1 MVEETKL
8 ESGSNDTSENNSST
22 TQQSFITPGR
32 AFLFSSI
39 PLTLGTYLGYRR
51 AMHESSLSMQSVAVD
66 TIASASSSTTT
77 NNKKAGIPKPTTVMV
92 STIPP
97 PVIAARALIL
107 GSLVSLS
114 GTSLLVAGIF
124 YASGCHSLEDLMST
138 WKRWAPRKLREF
150 EGAIGLQSRGD
161 ERRSSKVEYER
172 AVKGMSEE
180 EELEYVG
187 NKYGTGEVDWDEP
200 MPDTD
205 QKK

>member
-97 PVIAARALIL
+97 P
-107 GSLVSLS
+107 
-114 GTSLLVAGIF
+114 
-124 YASGCHSLEDLMST
+124 
-138 WKRWAPRKLREF
+138 
-150 EGAIGLQSRGD
+150 
-161 ERRSSKVEYER
+161 
-172 AVKGMSEE
+172 
-180 EELEYVG
+180 
-187 NKYGTGEVDWDEP
+187 
-200 MPDTD
+200 
-205 QKK
+205 